1 MQQYAVEKFTKNNN
15 YEQRKD
21 KNTPYIEFWR
31 TDRSQL
37 MNLATRAPLIREH
50 TKVGLGS

>member
-1 MQQYAVEKFTKNNN
+1 MQQYAVEKFTKNHNN
-15 YEQRKD
+15 EQRKD

-37 MNLATRAPLIREH
+37 NNFAARAPYI
-50 TKVGLGS
+50 